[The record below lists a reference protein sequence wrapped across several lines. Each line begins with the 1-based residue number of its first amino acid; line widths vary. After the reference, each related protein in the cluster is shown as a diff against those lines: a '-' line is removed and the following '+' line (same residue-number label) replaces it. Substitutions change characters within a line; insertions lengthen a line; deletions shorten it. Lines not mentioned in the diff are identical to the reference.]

1 MPASAGIE
9 RLIFVPRRF
18 GSSIHGFLAAYV
30 VVGMK
35 TKFPGITDIYAT
47 CQRWTNEERMDYV
60 SSLRLPFRSVTLRLA
75 GADILNLGASH
86 STNRP
91 SGWQRYFA
99 RNAWNAVDLM
109 PELQKV
115 MLVGLPTDALR
126 RRYRDAMLSE
136 SLHTNTKLEDKT
148 DRKEEK

>member
-1 MPASAGIE
+1 
-9 RLIFVPRRF
+9 
-18 GSSIHGFLAAYV
+18 
-30 VVGMK
+30 
-35 TKFPGITDIYAT
+35 
-47 CQRWTNEERMDYV
+47 MDYV

-75 GADILNLGASH
+75 GADILNLDASH
-86 STNRP
+86 STNHP
-91 SGWQRYFA
+91 NGWQRYFA

-136 SLHTNTKLEDKT
+136 SLHTNTKLEGKT